1 MPTATGL
8 GSGLDIEALVTGLV
22 AAERVPQENAITV
35 RSTKTNSLLSGLGSL
50 KSTLTDVKST
60 LTTLKNADTF
70 GSVTTSSSSASTATI
85 TAAAGTPVGN
95 YDLAVSSLASAQ
107 SIVSSGYASTS
118 TVVGTGSLT
127 ISFGTPTYQASPNDS
142 KYASFAADGS
152 RSSVSIA
159 ITSANDE
166 LSQVRDAI
174 NAATDEVTASLV
186 KDGTQYKLMLTS
198 NSAGLANS
206 LSVSV
211 SSDGDA
217 NDSDA
222 SGLSALSFDATTSNL
237 TQTKVGADAA
247 FVLNGMSLT
256 ASSNSVV
263 DVISGVTL
271 NLFATTGSNVTL
283 SVLRDDTPI
292 TAAVKDYVTKFNAYV
307 ETLAP
312 LTSYDTATGTKGALF
327 GDFTTRSIMNAVR
340 GQLSATIASASG
352 SYSALSQIGLTTQ
365 ADGTIKF
372 DEAVFNSALAS
383 DRNSVK
389 NLFLDRTIGDT
400 TLAGF
405 SSTLETAIDGF
416 VSTTGRIADR
426 ESGLNVTLKD
436 IAEDQTK
443 LDNSMSA
450 LEARYRQQF
459 TTMDILIAEMTSTQD
474 YLKAQLDALP
484 GFVQKKD

>member
-8 GSGLDIEALVTGLV
+8 GSGVDIEALVTGLV
-22 AAERVPQENAITV
+22 AAERVPQETTITN
-35 RSTKTNSLLSGLGSL
+35 RTIKANSLLSGLGSL

-60 LTTLKNADTF
+60 LTTLKDANTF

-95 YDLAVSSLASAQ
+95 YDLTVSSLASAQ

-118 TVVGTGSLT
+118 TVVGTGTLT
-127 ISFGTPTYQASPNDS
+127 LSFGTPTYQASPNDS
-142 KYASFAADGS
+142 KYSSFSADGS

-198 NSAGLANS
+198 NTAGLANS

-217 NDSDA
+217 DDTDTG
-222 SGLSALSFDATTSNL
+222 GLSALSFDATTSNL
-237 TQTKVGADAA
+237 TQTKAGADAA

-271 NLFATTGSNVTL
+271 NLFATTSSSVTL
-283 SVLRDDTPI
+283 SVIQDDTSI
-292 TAAVKDYVTKFNAYV
+292 TSAIKDYVTKFNAYIT
-307 ETLAP
+307 TLAP
-312 LTSYDTATGTKGALF
+312 LTSYDVATGTKGALF
-327 GDFTTRSIMNAVR
+327 GDFTSRSIMNAVR

-352 SYSALSQIGLTTQ
+352 SYSALSQVGLTTQ
-365 ADGTIKF
+365 ADGTIKL
-372 DEAVFNSALAS
+372 DETVFNSALAS

-389 NLFLDRTIGDT
+389 NLFLDRTTGDT
-400 TLAGF
+400 TLGGF
-405 SSTLETAIDGF
+405 SSTLETVIDGF

-426 ESGLNVTLKD
+426 ESGLNVTLEE